1 MKLQMPF
8 VIAAFLSFAVLLYA
22 MQYQSIAT
30 ANYTVEEANSIIN
43 SVLSYTNLINQSSYL
58 IFSPNLKNAYT
69 YLENASSIYNT
80 SPGEA
85 VAYALK
91 AKEIAQAQY
100 NAINSYRLISFVAM
114 LAFSIIA
121 LYLLLI
127 YMKPVKHRIQL
138 KGKKNK

>member
-22 MQYQSIAT
+22 IQYQGIAT

-43 SVLSYTNLINQSSYL
+43 SVLSYTNLINQSTYL
-58 IFSPNLKNAYT
+58 IFSPNLRNAYA
-69 YLENASSIYNT
+69 YLKNASSIYNV

-100 NAINSYRLISFVAM
+100 NAISSYRLISFVAL
-114 LAFSIIA
+114 LAFSIIT

-127 YMKPVKHRIQL
+127 YMRPVKHQNPI
-138 KGKKNK
+138 KKKKW